1 MRERLLLLGAALAAF
16 GASLGS
22 GFHFDDYAI
31 FQDPVLASPMGWLHV
46 WEVRQTRPLSYFTF
60 WLNRQIGGGDPLG
73 YHLFNLALHLG
84 AVLLAW
90 KCLRQLLGERAGWI
104 AAMIFAVHPIQAEAV
119 NYVWAR
125 PILLAALMCFA
136 SLGAWLDGRR
146 WVAVLWFAGALLAKE
161 ECAAFP
167 LLLVWLEWRER
178 KPIAWK
184 PVTVMMALALA
195 AGVRVIWATAVT
207 PGAVAG
213 VQAGISPWKYLL
225 AQGPVILR
233 YLQLVVVPYGYTVDP
248 DPRVAAWL
256 AAAAWATLIVGG
268 ALLLWRSGGRERC
281 ATWLAA
287 ALILLIPSSSI
298 FPAADLAADR
308 RMYLPMFAV
317 AAAAAVLLEPLR
329 LRWVVPALLVL
340 FSVQRTVVWMSEES
354 LWREAV
360 DRAPDKVRPKIQ
372 LARTLPA
379 AQALELLGK
388 AGADHP
394 TDPAIPAETGRIL
407 LTEGQAGAA
416 LEEFGRALALSPSDA
431 RYLNNRGAAL
441 LALAQYEAARHDF
454 QHALELD
461 PNLTEAKEN
470 LSKLPAQ

>member
-22 GFHFDDYAI
+22 GFHFDDYVI

-46 WEVRQTRPLSYFTF
+46 WALRQTRPLTYFTF

-90 KCLRQLLGERAGWI
+90 KCFARLLGERAGWI
-104 AAMIFAVHPIQAEAV
+104 AALIFAVHPMQAEAV

-125 PILLAALMCFA
+125 PIVLAALLCFA
-136 SLGAWLDGRR
+136 SLAAWLDGRR
-146 WVAVLWFAGALLAKE
+146 WVSVLWFAAALLAKE

-167 LLLVWLEWRER
+167 LVLVWLEWRER
-178 KPIAWK
+178 KPVPWK
-184 PVTVMMALALA
+184 PVTAMLVLALA

-207 PGAVAG
+207 PGAPAG
-213 VQAGISPWKYLL
+213 LQAGISPGNYLL

-233 YLQLVVVPYGYTVDP
+233 YLQLVVVPYGFSVDP
-248 DPRVAAWL
+248 DPRVAVWL
-256 AAAAWATLIVGG
+256 AAAAWLVLVAVALVVATRAG
-268 ALLLWRSGGRERC
+268 RSGW

-287 ALILLIPSSSI
+287 GMILLIPSSSI

-308 RMYLPMFAV
+308 RMYLPMFAL
-317 AAAAAVLLEPLR
+317 AAAAAVLLEPVR
-329 LRWVVPALLVL
+329 LRWVIPAVL
-340 FSVQRTVVWMSEES
+340 IVFSVQRTMVWMSDES

-360 DRAPDKVRPKIQ
+360 EHAPKKVRPKIQ
-372 LARTLPA
+372 LARALPA
-379 AQALELLGK
+379 AKALELLGR
-388 AGADHP
+388 AQVDNP
-394 TDPAIPAETGRIL
+394 RDPAIPAETGRIL

-416 LEEFGRALALSPSDA
+416 LEEFGRALALSPTDA
-431 RYLNNRGAAL
+431 RYVNNRGAAL
-441 LALAQYEAARHDF
+441 LALAQYDAARHDF
-454 QHALELD
+454 LHALELD

-470 LSKLPAQ
+470 LAKVPGQ

>member
-1 MRERLLLLGAALAAF
+1 
-16 GASLGS
+16 
-22 GFHFDDYAI
+22 
-31 FQDPVLASPMGWLHV
+31 MGWLHV
-46 WEVRQTRPLSYFTF
+46 WALRQTRPLSYFTF

-90 KCLRQLLGERAGWI
+90 RCLRQLLGNRAGWI

-125 PILLAALMCFA
+125 PILLAALLCFA
-136 SLGAWLDGRR
+136 SLAAWLDGRR

-167 LLLVWLEWRER
+167 LFLVWLEWRQR
-178 KPIAWK
+178 KQVAWK
-184 PVTVMMALALA
+184 PVTAMMALALA

-213 VQAGISPWKYLL
+213 VQAGITPWKYLL

-233 YLQLVVVPYGYTVDP
+233 YLQLVVMPYGYTVDP

-268 ALLLWRSGGRERC
+268 ALLVWRRAGRERF
-281 ATWLAA
+281 ATWFAA
-287 ALILLIPSSSI
+287 GLILLIPSSSI

-317 AAAAAVLLEPLR
+317 AAAAAVLLEPVR

-372 LARTLPA
+372 LARALPA
-379 AQALELLGK
+379 AKALELLGK
-388 AGADHP
+388 AGVEHP

-431 RYLNNRGAAL
+431 RYVNNRGAAL